1 MKSSIRAPMPPSVRA
16 KQFAPFQAL
25 NGLME
30 AILEAER
37 IDMPRKILEADKIA
51 ELDYI
56 LRTLKKGQAVSV
68 LYYEEREKMYILA
81 SGSVV
86 KVEPYFKLLQID
98 NRAFGFD
105 EIDDIVLN

>member
-1 MKSSIRAPMPPSVRA
+1 MNHSVRVPMPPSVRA

-37 IDMPRKILEADKIA
+37 IEMPRKTLGTDKIA

-56 LRTLKKGQAVSV
+56 LRSLKKGQSVSI
-68 LYYEEREKMYILA
+68 LYYEEREKTYVLA
-81 SGSVV
+81 SGSVA

-105 EIDDIVLN
+105 EIDDIILN

>member
-1 MKSSIRAPMPPSVRA
+1 MKAAVRVPMPPPVRA

-30 AILEAER
+30 AILDAER
-37 IDMPRKILEADKIA
+37 IEMPRRILGADKIE

-56 LRTLKKGQAVSV
+56 LRSLKKGQPISV
-68 LYYEEREKMYILA
+68 MYYEKYEKSYILV
-81 SGSVV
+81 SGTVA

-98 NRAFGFD
+98 DRAFDFD
-105 EIDDIVLN
+105 EIDDIILI